1 MLGLRITLVADGSS
15 DKALLPILV
24 WLLRKHLGN
33 IPIQPEFAD
42 LRHLPHPP
50 SELFERIDK
59 SVELYP
65 CDLLFVHRDAER
77 ESIEKRVSEICESL
91 ERCAVDTLP
100 VNEVYESLE
109 QCVVRK
115 LPVACVVPVR
125 MQEAWLLIDESALR
139 KAAGNP
145 QGRRTLN
152 VPDPRR
158 LEDLPNPKQI
168 LHDLLRQ
175 ASELSGRRLRR
186 FVRDMGR
193 HAHRVAEQIDD
204 FSPLCELTAFQQV
217 ERQVVEVRR
226 KGNLPVFD
234 GDSLRPDI

>member
-1 MLGLRITLVADGSS
+1 MLGLRITLVADGPS

-24 WLLRKHLGN
+24 WLLRKHFGN
-33 IPIQPEFAD
+33 IPIQPEYAD
-42 LRHLPHPP
+42 LRRLRHPP
-50 SELFERIDK
+50 NDLSERIAT

-77 ESIEKRVSEICESL
+77 EPIAKRVREIRESL
-91 ERCAVDTLP
+91 EKCAIGTLP
-100 VNEVYESLE
+100 VV
-109 QCVVRK
+109 
-115 LPVACVVPVR
+115 CVVPVR

-145 QGRRTLN
+145 RGRQALN
-152 VPDPRR
+152 VPERR
-158 LEDLPNPKQI
+158 ELEDLPDPKRI

-193 HAHRVAEQIDD
+193 HVHRVAEQIDD
-204 FSPLCELTAFQQV
+204 FSPLCELTAFRQV
-217 ERQVVEVRR
+217 ERQVAAVRR
-226 KGNLPVFD
+226 TGNLPVVE
-234 GDSLRPDI
+234 GDPLRPDA